1 MQYRRGRFTFIAVLV
16 ILLFAGFFT
25 IHAGAPEVP
34 VGPFFGPSARGGLP
48 PDWKPWILNNV
59 KRHTTY
65 HLVEDGSP
73 AIKALAD
80 ASASGLM
87 RSVTV
92 NPREYPVVQWRW
104 KVAAIIE
111 GADISRKENNDSP
124 ARLYVAFAYDIK
136 KVSLFERFKYSVAKR
151 RYSESLPLRAI
162 AYTWANKHPLGSFV
176 PMPYT
181 SWFMQVALENSAS
194 PVNEW
199 ITEERD
205 VYEDYRKAFGEE
217 PQVITG
223 VAVMTNTD
231 NMGGKAEAWYGNI
244 VFKQRPR

>member
-1 MQYRRGRFTFIAVLV
+1 VVLAV
-16 ILLFAGFFT
+16 LLFAASFLT
-25 IHAGAPEVP
+25 HAGVPEIA
-34 VGPFFGPSARGGLP
+34 VGPFFAPAGRGGGGLP
-48 PDWKPWILNNV
+48 PDWKPWILKNV
-59 KRHTTY
+59 KRHTAY
-65 HLVEDGSP
+65 RMAKDGSP
-73 AIKALAD
+73 AVEARAD

-87 RSVTV
+87 RSVSID
-92 NPREYPVVQWRW
+92 PKEYPVIGWRW

-124 ARLYVAFAYDIK
+124 ARLYVAFAYDIDK
-136 KVSLFERFKYSVAKR
+136 IPLSERLKYWVAR
-151 RYSESLPLRAI
+151 RIYSQSLPLRAI
-162 AYTWANKHPLGSFV
+162 AYTWANRHPRGSFV

-205 VYEDYRKAFGEE
+205 VYEDYRRAFGEE
-217 PQVITG
+217 PQAITG